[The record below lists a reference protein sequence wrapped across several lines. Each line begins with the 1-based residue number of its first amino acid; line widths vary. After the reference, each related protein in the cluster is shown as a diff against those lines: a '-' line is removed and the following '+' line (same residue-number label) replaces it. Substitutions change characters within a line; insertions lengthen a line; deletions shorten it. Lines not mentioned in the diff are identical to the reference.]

1 MTTVTIS
8 SKYQVVLPE
17 DLRRARD
24 YKPGMKVAFIDDGE
38 SVRLVPVRSMKS
50 LRGFIKGRLQNS
62 DVEREEEDR
71 PL

>member
-1 MTTVTIS
+1 MTAVTIS

-17 DLRRARD
+17 ELRRDRD
-24 YKPGMKVAFIDDGE
+24 YKPGMKIAFVDDGE
-38 SVRLVPVRSMKS
+38 TVRIVRLRGIKS
-50 LRGFIKGRLQNS
+50 LRGRLKGRLQSS